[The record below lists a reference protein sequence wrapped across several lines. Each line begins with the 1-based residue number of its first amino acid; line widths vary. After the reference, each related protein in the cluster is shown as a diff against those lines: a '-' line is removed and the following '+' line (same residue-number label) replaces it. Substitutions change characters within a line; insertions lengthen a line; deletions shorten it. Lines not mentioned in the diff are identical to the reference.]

1 MARVPERD
9 SPRPV
14 GSGVFFVGCGVFLI
28 VGAGYELV
36 QADYAQAARRF
47 GVGIVG
53 ILFGFLA
60 RDL

>member
-1 MARVPERD
+1 MFQSETRLGWWVR
-9 SPRPV
+9 
-14 GSGVFFVGCGVFLI
+14 VFFVGCGVFLI
-28 VGAGYELV
+28 VAAGYELV